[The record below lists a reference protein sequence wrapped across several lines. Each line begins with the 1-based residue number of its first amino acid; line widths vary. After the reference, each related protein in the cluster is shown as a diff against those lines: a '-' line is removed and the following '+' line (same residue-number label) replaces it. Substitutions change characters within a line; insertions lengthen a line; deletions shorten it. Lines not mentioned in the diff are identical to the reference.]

1 MSGAHPAAAGIP
13 WWDMSVAFTAA
24 AGTTILRMPLYFA
37 LLLSFALHAAL
48 IVTPTWLTAQQRPT
62 PPTNIEARLIVS
74 AAPAPMAETVSTEA
88 ESTVASPPHTATPRT
103 LQGRGLSR
111 AQAALSQ
118 HLFYPPQAIALGLEG
133 EVVLLL
139 TLTDNGRLVSAAVAR
154 SSGHALLDQAAL
166 DAAQR
171 IGALPGNP
179 RQTLFPVSFR
189 LR

>member
-1 MSGAHPAAAGIP
+1 
-13 WWDMSVAFTAA
+13 
-24 AGTTILRMPLYFA
+24 MPLYLA

-48 IVTPTWLTAQQRPT
+48 IVAPDWLTAQQPPT
-62 PPTNIEARLIVS
+62 PPANIEARLIVS
-74 AAPAPMAETVSTEA
+74 AAPASVAEAVSTEVPNTDTTIA
-88 ESTVASPPHTATPRT
+88 PHLAAPPRS
-103 LQGRGLSR
+103 LQGRALSR

-139 TLTDNGRLVSAAVAR
+139 TLADNGRLVSAAVAR